1 MKRLAQQTRADR
13 FDSDVFVLLSIAEK
27 GAESFAGKEKAA
39 WTEVQ
44 IYLRR
49 VRSLVRP
56 MMHEDDRKDTA

>member
-13 FDSDVFVLLSIAEK
+13 FDSDVFVLLAIAEK
-27 GAESFAGKEKAA
+27 GAESSNAREKSA

-44 IYLRR
+44 IHLRI

-56 MMHEDDRKDTA
+56 MMHESDRKATS